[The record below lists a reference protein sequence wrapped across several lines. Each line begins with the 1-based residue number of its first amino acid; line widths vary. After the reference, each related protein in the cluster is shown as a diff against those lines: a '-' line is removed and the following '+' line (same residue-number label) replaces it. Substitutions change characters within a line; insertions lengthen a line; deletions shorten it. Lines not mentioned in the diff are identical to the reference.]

1 MKDISD
7 KYDKLFKALAIK
19 TKKASDAKFNSEGK
33 LFPSSS
39 GINCELNLRFAFTG
53 AEKIV
58 DFVWHG
64 IENKIGDAI
73 HAQIQKSFKEHFKD
87 KVEIEKYITL
97 EVEGLK
103 INGKVDMI
111 LQGNLIIEIKTVKAS
126 EGKEADPSHIAQVQW
141 YMGVLGLKKAVISYF
156 NRENGIHIQSFDIEY
171 DERAFQKIQEKFARV
186 IKGVA
191 NLRSD
196 TRECK
201 YCPYK
206 NICSQYKPVAKWQ
219 KK

>member
-1 MKDISD
+1 MSNE
-7 KYDKLFKALAIK
+7 KYAALYKAIAIK
-19 TKKASDAKFNSEGK
+19 TKKLADAKFNSTGK

-39 GINCELNLRFAFTG
+39 GVNCELFLRYNFTG
-53 AEKIV
+53 AEKNI

-73 HAQIQKSFKEHFKD
+73 HAQIQKSFKEHLGD
-87 KVEIEKYITL
+87 KVEIEKYITI
-97 EVEGLK
+97 VIEGLK

-111 LQGNLIIEIKTVKAS
+111 LDGDKIIEIKTVKAN
-126 EGKEADPSHIAQVQW
+126 EGKEPAPEHIAQVQW

-156 NRENGIHIQSFDIEY
+156 NRENGIHIQSFTIEY
-171 DERAFQKIQEKFARV
+171 DERAFEKIKEKFARV
-186 IKGVA
+186 IRGDK

-196 TRECK
+196 NRECK

-206 NICSQYKPVAKWQ
+206 KICPSYKFVPKWT